1 MTEQLSAEERAKKL
15 IEWYEFPEYI
25 GKLKD
30 LITAAIREAD
40 QEGFDRGL
48 KEADGLT
55 DRWHSEGHE
64 DGFREGRQ
72 AGLEEAAELTE
83 ENSIYKDNVIAQR
96 IRSLAQDPAKPEIV
110 HDEKC
115 DDGGGKP

>member
-64 DGFREGRQ
+64 DGFREGRK
-72 AGLEEAAELTE
+72 AGLEEAAKWLESVTYPIHGNIAASAVRAMIPNKKE
-83 ENSIYKDNVIAQR
+83 SIM
-96 IRSLAQDPAKPEIV
+96 
-110 HDEKC
+110 HDEQC
-115 DDGGGKP
+115 LP